1 MMDTLRNC
9 LYLLSNALLLPT
21 LVLILAVAAWTLALA
36 GGIVR
41 EGLARRKV
49 RRAFAQALGLLKTGK
64 GGRDA
69 ALFRVLACKN
79 GLPAL
84 FGKLQGEC
92 PRDIR
97 EREKCLEDLESEIAR
112 SLSQLTWITRI
123 GPMLG
128 LMGTLIPLGPALNG
142 LASGNVAA
150 LSSNLVVAFT
160 TTVIGVFIGCAAF
173 TMLLIRRNWYDRDM
187 SDLEYI
193 LQRLTEGPLYDATQE
208 EKMGCL

>member
-1 MMDTLRNC
+1 MDALRHC
-9 LYLLSNALLLPT
+9 LYLFSNGLLLPT
-21 LVLILAVAAWTLALA
+21 LVLVLLVAAWTLVMT
-36 GGIVR
+36 GGILR
-41 EGLARRKV
+41 EGLTRREV
-49 RRAFAQALGLLKTGK
+49 RRALGQALATLKK
-64 GGRDA
+64 GTEGRHA
-69 ALFRVLACKN
+69 ALAHVLACKN

-84 FGKLQGEC
+84 FGKILGRR
-92 PRDIR
+92 PKDLL
-97 EREKCLEDLESEIAR
+97 EREKCLEDLESAIAR
-112 SLSQLTWITRI
+112 SLSRLTWTTRI

-173 TMLLIRRNWYDRDM
+173 TMHLIRRNWYERDL

-193 LQRLTEGPLYDATQE
+193 LQRITEQPASYATQE
-208 EKMGCL
+208 EKVG